1 MQAQAINPMRRLKV
15 EKVVVNMGIGE
26 GGERLA
32 KAEALLQQL
41 TQQKPKKTIAKSTN
55 PSFGIRKGLPIG
67 CSVILR
73 GEKAESFL
81 KKAFDAVERKVRSS
95 NFDNKGNLAFGIK
108 EHIDIPGVR
117 YDPSVG
123 IFGMDVCL
131 TIERPGYRVKRRHI
145 RRERVGK
152 SHLVTKQ
159 EAIDF
164 IKQKYN
170 LTILEE

>member
-1 MQAQAINPMRRLKV
+1 MEAQAQNPMRRLRI
-15 EKVVVNMGIGE
+15 EKVVVNMGVGE

-41 TQQKPKKTIAKSTN
+41 TQQKPKKTLAKSTN
-55 PSFGIRKGLPIG
+55 PGFGIRKGLPIG

-73 GEKAESFL
+73 GQKAENFL
-81 KKAFDAVERKVRSS
+81 KKAFDAVERKLRSS
-95 NFDNKGNLAFGIK
+95 SVDARGNITFGIK

-117 YDPSVG
+117 YDPNVG

-145 RRERVGK
+145 GSSRVGK
-152 SHLVTKQ
+152 SHLVTKP
-159 EAIDF
+159 ETVEF
-164 IKQKYN
+164 LKQKYN
-170 LTILEE
+170 LSVEE